1 MDSKN
6 ILSLFNLDYKDIEV
20 SKDIIENEDEYI
32 IVGEV
37 SNFLFRNC
45 PKCGKEGCV
54 KEKVTVKYNLT
65 LTKFNGKKL
74 ILLLTKRRFKCNH
87 CGITWVQKVPFVE
100 NKRTITNDV
109 IWSIYED
116 CKRIISFCDI
126 AKKHNVSLTT
136 VINIFDKICNE
147 KSQPLRICVS
157 IDEFYFKVTKFNK
170 FPAVLSDAKSGRI
183 LDIIS
188 SRKKDYLDKFFAKK
202 SLIERQTVKFFS
214 CDLNDTYRKIAYKWL
229 PNCIVIADF
238 FHVTKL
244 LTNLVDIKRIRFMKT
259 LEMDSWQYKFVK
271 KYWKYFLA
279 NNKKLY
285 DSKIYFKD
293 PNNNDFHISEAI
305 FSLVKRNQEL
315 LEMYLIYRDYQ
326 TLMTDKKGED
336 IKIIKR
342 NLEFIINKCLNSLH
356 DDVVTLGSTL
366 LDWSTEII
374 NAYSNLNK
382 YGISNGIAECNNNR
396 IEKLIDIGNG
406 YRNLERL
413 KKRILLIEKNRK
425 SED

>member
-1 MDSKN
+1 M
-6 ILSLFNLDYKDIEV
+6 
-20 SKDIIENEDEYI
+20 
-32 IVGEV
+32 
-37 SNFLFRNC
+37 
-45 PKCGKEGCV
+45 
-54 KEKVTVKYNLT
+54 
-65 LTKFNGKKL
+65 
-74 ILLLTKRRFKCNH
+74 
-87 CGITWVQKVPFVE
+87 
-100 NKRTITNDV
+100 
-109 IWSIYED
+109 
-116 CKRIISFCDI
+116 
-126 AKKHNVSLTT
+126 A
-136 VINIFDKICNE
+136 
-147 KSQPLRICVS
+147 
-157 IDEFYFKVTKFNK
+157 
-170 FPAVLSDAKSGRI
+170 
-183 LDIIS
+183 
-188 SRKKDYLDKFFAKK
+188 
-202 SLIERQTVKFFS
+202 
-214 CDLNDTYRKIAYKWL
+214 AY
-229 PNCIVIADF
+229 
-238 FHVTKL
+238 
-244 LTNLVDIKRIRFMKT
+244 DIKRIRFMKT

-285 DSKIYFKD
+285 GSKIYFKD
-293 PNNNDFHISEAI
+293 NNNNDFHISEAI

-326 TLMTDKKGED
+326 TLMTDKKGEN
-336 IKIIKR
+336 IEIIKR